1 MNLANI
7 SPLAVNI
14 IVAFVSGGL
23 GGLLTFFVSWRKA
36 KNEFTQWKSEF
47 DQKLRSEDDAQF
59 EEMIRLCYQQFDT
72 CKVDSRAV
80 SLISLARSRA
90 TGPYA
95 DALNE
100 LYDVV
105 ALGRVMR
112 IPSAI
117 EHVNAARKADDLV

>member
-72 CKVDSRAV
+72 RIVDSRAV
-80 SLISLARSRA
+80 SLISLARSGA
-90 TGPYA
+90 SGPYA
-95 DALNE
+95 EALDE
-100 LYDVV
+100 LYDVI
-105 ALGRVMR
+105 ALDQSVR
-112 IPSAI
+112 IPGAI
-117 EHVNAARKADDLV
+117 ERVTAARKAAELV

>member
-1 MNLANI
+1 MNLSELLPVAANVLI
-7 SPLAVNI
+7 
-14 IVAFVSGGL
+14 AFISGGL

-72 CKVDSRAV
+72 RRVDSRAV

-90 TGPYA
+90 SGPYA
-95 DALNE
+95 EALDE
-100 LYDVV
+100 LYDVI
-105 ALGRVMR
+105 ALDQCVL
-112 IPSAI
+112 IPGAI
-117 EHVNAARKADDLV
+117 ERVAAARKAEDLV

>member
-1 MNLANI
+1 MNLSELLPVAANVLI
-7 SPLAVNI
+7 
-14 IVAFVSGGL
+14 AFISGGL

-72 CKVDSRAV
+72 RRVDSRAV

-90 TGPYA
+90 SGPYA
-95 DALNE
+95 EALDE
-100 LYDVV
+100 LYDVI
-105 ALGRVMR
+105 ALDQCVR
-112 IPSAI
+112 IPGTI
-117 EHVNAARKADDLV
+117 ERVTAARKAEELV